1 MKKNDKIASNPIS
14 RYSVTPGQSRVFM
27 LPTIDRIRSISLKWK
42 LLIPFLLFA
51 FTGTTIMAYIG
62 LSSQQRLIKVEEKKE
77 VLHHY
82 HHFLEEIEAKENQVR
97 SLVTMVSQNPDV
109 QRLFAERNRQ
119 ALMDLLLHTY
129 ERLKEDF
136 NIEYFHFHTP
146 PAKSFLRLH
155 YPERYGEEMS
165 AFRKTIID
173 ALTEGRTIAGLELG
187 VMGFGI
193 RGVAPVFYQGR
204 IVGTVEIGHSF
215 GKQLLEGI
223 HRRWGIDLALYE
235 IQGDY
240 YIPAAKAGEGFE
252 AFLIFDFLSALKL
265 KEPAILIAPKGY
277 PARSILLG
285 PVRDYSGKVV
295 ALLEISKD
303 RSDILS
309 RLSHTRNLMILI
321 GFLGIAVSFILIF
334 FVTTLFTRPIKEIV
348 KQAQDI
354 AHEKRERRLEAR
366 PSDEIGVLTQALNT
380 MLEALRKRRME
391 IEDHARNLE
400 RRVQERTT
408 DLVTAMENYR
418 TLVEN
423 VPLIVYR
430 VLPDGTT
437 EFINSYLTESLGY
450 TIEEAVRDKAFW
462 TQKMCGEEPD
472 GDKDIFRICFQ
483 RGDECRVERRVR
495 HKEGH
500 LLTFIDHA
508 IPAKDE
514 GGRIKWTDG
523 IMMDIS
529 QLKRL
534 QERALRTEEI
544 KILGEISARMAHEI
558 RNPLASAGGF
568 ARRLRDALPEQNPQR
583 KLAQIIVDEVAR
595 MESFLR
601 ILLTSIAP
609 FELSVTEVDL
619 NGLLRSW
626 MMKLDSRLKSKR
638 ITLLEDLSPR
648 ASKIQG
654 DKDRLSQA
662 IESILKHAIVS
673 MPEGENLFLSTAQKN
688 EQFVITLRHKLSRL
702 SDEDVEQF
710 FFPHI
715 EEEPAETVLDLPL
728 SKIIIHRHG
737 GRVDLF
743 REGDDILTMR
753 IEFPVK
759 GVGVER
765 ISG

>member
-1 MKKNDKIASNPIS
+1 
-14 RYSVTPGQSRVFM
+14 M
-27 LPTIDRIRSISLKWK
+27 LPTIDRVRSISLKWK

-62 LSSQQRLIKVEEKKE
+62 LSSQQRLIKEEEKKE
-77 VLHHY
+77 ILHHY
-82 HHFLEEIEAKENQVR
+82 YHFLEEIAAKENQVR

-109 QRLFAERNRQ
+109 QRLFGERNKQ
-119 ALMDLLLHTY
+119 ALMDLLMYTY

-155 YPERYGEEMS
+155 HPERYGEEMS

-173 ALTEGRTIAGLELG
+173 AQTEGRTVAGLEWG

-215 GKQLLEGI
+215 GEQLLEGI

-235 IQGDY
+235 IQADY

-252 AFLIFDFLSALKL
+252 AFLIFDFLSLKL

-277 PARSILLG
+277 PAQSILLG
-285 PVRDYSGKVV
+285 PVRDYSGNAV

-309 RLSHTRNLMILI
+309 RLSYTRNLMILI

-334 FVTTLFTRPIKEIV
+334 FVTTLFIGPIKEIV

-354 AHEKRERRLEAR
+354 AHERRERRLETR

-450 TIEEAVRDKAFW
+450 AIEEAVRDKTFW
-462 TQKMCGEEPD
+462 RQKICGEDSD
-472 GDKDIFRICFQ
+472 GDKDIFRICFK
-483 RGDECRVERRVR
+483 RGDECRVERKVR
-495 HKEGH
+495 HKDGH

-514 GGRIKWTDG
+514 EGRIKWTDG

-544 KILGEISARMAHEI
+544 RILGEISARMAHEI

-583 KLAQIIVDEVAR
+583 KLAEIIVDEVAR

-609 FELSVTEVDL
+609 FELSLTEVDL

-626 MMKLDSRLKSKR
+626 MMKLDGRLKSKDIR
-638 ITLLEDLSPR
+638 LVDNLSPR
-648 ASKIQG
+648 VSKIQG
-654 DKDRLSQA
+654 DKERLSQA

-673 MPEGENLFLSTAQKN
+673 MPEGENLLLSTTQTN
-688 EQFVITLRHKLSRL
+688 DQIVLTLRHKLSRL

-715 EEEPAETVLDLPL
+715 EEEPEETVLDLPL
-728 SKIIIHRHG
+728 SRIIIHRHG
-737 GRVDLF
+737 GRVDLL
-743 REGDDILTMR
+743 REGDGILTMR

-759 GVGVER
+759 GVVV
-765 ISG
+765 